1 MKYFLYAIAI
11 VALILLFPIPI
22 KITLTYLKGIFTV
35 KLYNKTIV
43 PSEGKKSKKE
53 NKSNMKKRVENLN
66 YEDIQKFKINDI
78 VNVFNFI
85 INSKFK
91 GSIRTNIH
99 VDYSI
104 EDAAINAITYGLIN
118 QFSGYVAVIL
128 NLFFNVDGFNS
139 SINMKYDEHFFELKS
154 SSIIS
159 INIATIIYIVISSF
173 YIFKKG
179 RKQQSYRN
187 VNLKEE
193 FKNG

>member
-66 YEDIQKFKINDI
+66 YEDIRKFKINDI

-179 RKQQSYRN
+179 RKQQAYRN